1 MVDRRLGRG
10 LEFFLSGSRQPS
22 SDPTPPGDPGQGEEI
37 HSLSLA
43 QVEPNPHQPRREFGQ
58 KELQELADS
67 IRASGIL
74 QPILV
79 RPVADRYQIVAG
91 ERRWRAAQLAGLER
105 IPAVV
110 REIGDQQA
118 AIFSLV
124 ENVQRTDL
132 NAMEKARAFREILEL
147 SKGNQGELAKHVGLD
162 RSTVTNFLRLL
173 DLPEEV
179 QALVSRGTLSM
190 GHGRALLGLATPEE
204 QTTLAKDVVRRRL
217 SVRQVEAMI
226 QSLNVA
232 TDPTAKKSGRI
243 GDKPGRPVWVNEIEE
258 TLVGILGVSVA
269 VHYGRKRSRIT
280 IQCTGR
286 EEFER
291 VYERLKGLE
300 TAESD

>member
-10 LEFFLSGSRQPS
+10 LEFFLSGSEESVSREPFTGEPLS
-22 SDPTPPGDPGQGEEI
+22 GEEI
-37 HSLSLA
+37 RSLDVT
-43 QVEPNPHQPRREFGQ
+43 QVQPGPHQPRREFAD
-58 KELQELADS
+58 KELEELANS

-79 RPVADRYQIVAG
+79 RPVAGRFQIVAG
-91 ERRWRAAQLAGLER
+91 ERRWRAAKLAGLER

-110 REIGDQQA
+110 RDIADQQA

-132 NAMEKARAFREILEL
+132 NAIEKARAFREILDL
-147 SKGNQGELAKHVGLD
+147 SKGNQGELAKQVGLD

-173 DLPEEV
+173 ELPEEV
-179 QALVSRGTLSM
+179 QAMVSRGTLTM
-190 GHGRALLGLATPEE
+190 GHGRALLSLATAEE
-204 QTTLAKDVVRRRL
+204 QTAVADEVVRKRL
-217 SVRQVEAMI
+217 SVRQIEALI
-226 QSLNVA
+226 QSLNAA
-232 TDPTAKKSGRI
+232 TDPKAKQRGHI

-258 TLVGILGVSVA
+258 TLVGILGVPVG

-280 IQCTGR
+280 IECAGR

-291 VYERLKGLE
+291 VYELLKGLE
-300 TAESD
+300 KGDSG